1 MNESSTT
8 GRRLEEFLTTGLGKR
23 IPLPEKLSLLRQKL
37 SQKAKQEP
45 KFRFYALYDRI
56 YLSDTANG
64 VHASIGRPF
73 KGSIQMQNNISQQ
86 ANP

>member
-1 MNESSTT
+1 
-8 GRRLEEFLTTGLGKR
+8 
-23 IPLPEKLSLLRQKL
+23 
-37 SQKAKQEP
+37 
-45 KFRFYALYDRI
+45 LYDRI

-64 VHASIGRPF
+64 VHVSIGRPL